1 MDIRNHPCFN
11 GEAKSKY
18 GRVHL
23 PVAPKCNIQCNFC
36 NKKYDC
42 VSESRP
48 GVSSAVLSPQQAMAY
63 LDDLMTEKPN
73 ISVVGVAGPGDP
85 FANADKT
92 METLRL
98 VREKYPN
105 MLLCVASNGLE
116 IEPYIDELMDL
127 DVSHITITVNAVVPE
142 VAQNVYS
149 WVRYKKHRYIGI
161 EGAKVLL
168 ERQHLAIEKLMK
180 TDTIVKVNTV
190 VVPGINDHHIKEI
203 GNYLLDMGVDMQNCM
218 AFHPVEKTK
227 FEDIAEPDPM
237 FMAQVRLSASGYVE
251 QMTHCQRC
259 RADAAGL
266 LGESCGADN
275 SAMLEKYAAMP
286 INPSEKR
293 PYVAVVSNE
302 GLLVN
307 RHLGEASE
315 FLIYESADDGDIN
328 LVDTRPAPMPGGGD
342 ERWVEVAGLLKD
354 CQSLLVKDAGPKP
367 TSILDASG
375 LRLMRME
382 GMIDDILPVV
392 FEGKDLKKY
401 FKTEKFQCASGKG
414 CTGKGMGCM

>member
-48 GVSSAVLSPQQAMAY
+48 GVTSAVLSPLQSIAY
-63 LDDLMTEKPN
+63 LDELMTQKEN
-73 ISVVGVAGPGDP
+73 IAVVGIAGPGDP

-98 VREKYPN
+98 VRQKYPN

-116 IEPYIDELMDL
+116 IEPHIDELMDL
-127 DVSHITITVNAVVPE
+127 DVSHITITVNAVTPE

-149 WVRYKKHRYIGI
+149 WVRFKKHRYIGLEAGRI
-161 EGAKVLL
+161 LL
-168 ERQHLAIEKLMK
+168 EQQHRALSKLVK
-180 TDTIVKVNTV
+180 TETILKVNTV
-190 VVPGINDHHIKEI
+190 VVPGINDHHIKDI
-203 GNYLLDMGVDMQNCM
+203 GNYLLEMGVDMQNCM

-227 FEDIAEPDPM
+227 FEDIAEPDPLQ
-237 FMAQVRLSASGYVE
+237 MAQIRLTASGYVE

-266 LGESCGADN
+266 LGDSCSADQ
-275 SAMLEKYAAMP
+275 SDLLEKYAAMP
-286 INPSEKR
+286 INPQQKR

-302 GLLVN
+302 GMLVN
-307 RHLGEASE
+307 RHLGEAVE
-315 FLIYESADDGDIN
+315 FLIYEQADGDIN
-328 LVDTRPAPMPGGGD
+328 HIDTRPAPIPGGGD
-342 ERWVEVAGLLKD
+342 NRWTEIANLLKD
-354 CQSLLVKDAGPKP
+354 CKTLLVKDAGPRP

-375 LRLMRME
+375 IKLLRLE
-382 GMIDDILPVV
+382 GMIDDILPVL

>member
-48 GVSSAVLSPQQAMAY
+48 GVSSAVLSPAQSISY
-63 LDDLMTEKPN
+63 LEELLTQTPN
-73 ISVVGVAGPGDP
+73 ISVVGIAGPGDP

-98 VREKYPN
+98 VRQKYPN

-116 IEPYIDELMDL
+116 IEEYIDELVEL
-127 DVSHITITVNAVVPE
+127 DVSHITITVNAVDPE
-142 VAQNVYS
+142 VAKNIYS
-149 WVRYKKHRYIGI
+149 WVRFKKHRYIGI
-161 EGAKVLL
+161 EGARVLL
-168 ERQHLAIEKLMK
+168 EQQHKAISRLVE
-180 TDTIVKVNTV
+180 TDTILKVNTV
-190 VVPGINDHHIKEI
+190 VVPGINDHHLKEI

-218 AFHPVEKTK
+218 AFHPVANTK
-227 FEDIAEPDPM
+227 FENIAEPDTM
-237 FMAQVRLSASGYVE
+237 FMAQVRLTASGYVE

-266 LGESCGADN
+266 LGAGCSADQTDL
-275 SAMLEKYAAMP
+275 LEKYSKMP
-286 INPSEKR
+286 IHPNEHR

-302 GLLVN
+302 GMLVN
-307 RHLGEASE
+307 RHLGEADE
-315 FLIYESADDGDIN
+315 FLIYEENNGDIRMVEKRN
-328 LVDTRPAPMPGGGD
+328 APMPGGGD
-342 ERWVEVAGLLKD
+342 NRWEKIAELLKD
-354 CQSLLVKDAGPKP
+354 CQSILVKDAGPRP

-375 LRLMRME
+375 LKLFRLE
-382 GMIDDILPVV
+382 GMIDDILPVL
-392 FEGKDLKKY
+392 FDGKDLQKY
-401 FKTEKFQCASGKG
+401 FKTEKFQCASGSG
-414 CTGKGMGCM
+414 CSGKGMGCM

>member
-11 GEAKSKY
+11 GEAKTKY

-48 GVSSAVLSPQQAMAY
+48 GVSSAVLTPGQSVAY
-63 LDDLMTEKPN
+63 LEDLLAQKPN
-73 ISVVGVAGPGDP
+73 ISVVGIAGPGDP

-92 METLRL
+92 METLRR
-98 VREKYPN
+98 VREIFHN
-105 MLLCVASNGLE
+105 MLLCVATNGLE
-116 IEPYIDELMDL
+116 IEPYIDELVEL
-127 DVSHITITVNAVVPE
+127 DVSHITITVNAIDPE
-142 VAQNVYS
+142 VARNIYS
-149 WVRYKKHRYIGI
+149 WVRFEKHRYIGV
-161 EGAKVLL
+161 EAAKVLL
-168 ERQHLAIEKLMK
+168 AQQHKAISKLVK

-190 VVPGINDHHIKEI
+190 VIPGVNDHHIKDI

-227 FEDIAEPDPM
+227 FENIQEPDPLL
-237 FMAQVRLSASGYVE
+237 MAQVRLTASGYVE

-266 LGESCGADN
+266 LGEGCSSGTSD
-275 SAMLEKYAAMP
+275 MLEKYSKLP
-286 INPSEKR
+286 VNPDEYR

-302 GLLVN
+302 GMLVN
-307 RHLGEASE
+307 RHLGEADE
-315 FLIYESADDGDIN
+315 FLIYEEKNGEIS
-328 LVDTRPAPMPGGGD
+328 LVEKRQAPMPGGGD
-342 ERWVEVAGLLKD
+342 SRWENVAGILND
-354 CQSLLVKDAGPKP
+354 CKSLLVKDAGPKP
-367 TSILDASG
+367 ASILDANG
-375 LRLMRME
+375 IKLLRME
-382 GMIDDILPVV
+382 GMIDDILPVL
-392 FEGKDLKKY
+392 FEGKDLRKY
-401 FKTEKFQCASGKG
+401 FKTEKFKCASGKG